1 LRCEHPVFETGV
13 ATSGHLILP
22 SQSKCRRESP
32 TGDYDRALEDERSTN
47 MVELLIKDQYPI
59 VK

>member
-1 LRCEHPVFETGV
+1 V

-22 SQSKCRRESP
+22 NQSKCRRESP
-32 TGDYDRALEDERSTN
+32 TGDYDRALEDERSAN
-47 MVELLIKDQYPI
+47 MTELLIRDQRVI